1 MNFKSDSS
9 QMTIWNV
16 RKGSLKLHLFANNNM
31 GFCRNCRD
39 NAFSLTLPI
48 VDDVGEWALYAG
60 HGSIHMQNM
69 VEMQLDVFFN
79 PQILEHYCLRLW
91 TELSHWD
98 LRRLWSACQMTQL
111 NWNLSH
117 FFGLPKTRFA
127 QWLHPHCKTTDTH
140 THFAVAL
147 CESDRVESVTRSIA
161 QNNTNLHL

>member
-1 MNFKSDSS
+1 
-9 QMTIWNV
+9 MTIWNV
-16 RKGSLKLHLFANNNM
+16 RKGSFKLHLFANNNM

-39 NAFSLTLPI
+39 NALSLTLPI
-48 VDDVGEWALYAG
+48 VDDVGEWELYTG

-79 PQILEHYCLRLW
+79 PKMSEHYCLRLW

-111 NWNLSH
+111 NWNFKSFLRA
-117 FFGLPKTRFA
+117 PKSSRFA
-127 QWLHPHCKTTDTH
+127 QWLYPHCKTTDTH
-140 THFAVAL
+140 THTSTHIHKHFAVVL
-147 CESDRVESVTRSIA
+147 CESNWVESVTRSIA